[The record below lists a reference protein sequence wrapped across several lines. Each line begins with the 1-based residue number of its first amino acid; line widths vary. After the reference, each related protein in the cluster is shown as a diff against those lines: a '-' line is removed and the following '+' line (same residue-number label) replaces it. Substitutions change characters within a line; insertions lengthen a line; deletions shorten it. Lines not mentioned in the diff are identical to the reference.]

1 MRHIF
6 SLCIIFNS
14 ITVFSQWNANTII
27 NAPVAIADKGQDN
40 VHSVTDTKGG
50 VIVSWDDKRTFTV
63 TATDIYAQRIKKNGY
78 EKWLTNG
85 IAICTY
91 TGTQKSS
98 AIISGGVDGS
108 AIITWEDNRA
118 GNYDIYAQKIDSSG
132 NILWTTNGIA
142 VCSKTTNQ
150 KNPKIS
156 SDNAGGAIIVW
167 EDSLN
172 NYWDVYAQRISSNGT
187 LLWTTTGVS
196 ICNSPNAQ
204 NNPKIDVDGLGG
216 AVIVWQDKRNNVDY
230 DIYAQRIDNSGAS
243 LWTANGVVVCNA
255 INTQN
260 NPRIEPD
267 GSNGALIGWT
277 DKRNAIDN
285 NIYAQRINSSGAV
298 QWAANGLLVCG
309 AVNNQSAL
317 DMKYIGASG
326 LLLTWK
332 DDRTTANF
340 NEIYAQI
347 VSLAGSNQL
356 TSNGILLS
364 NGLKSINPNAISD
377 GLGGAIIAW
386 QDSTTL
392 GWDIKTQSINSTGVT
407 QWTSGGVTVCN
418 ASDDQVNVSQVTD
431 GNGGAIY
438 VWEDRRNTSNYDL
451 YAHHLYSSGT
461 PILIGINEL
470 ANLSQLQS
478 SCYPNPINTNS
489 IIELK
494 NKTSNHPMEI
504 SIFDAT
510 GKLIKTANIK
520 SNQTYPLNSS
530 EYSSGIY
537 FYIINIKNES
547 LYSKGSFI
555 STNPN

>member
-6 SLCIIFNS
+6 SLFIIFNS
-14 ITVFSQWNANTII
+14 IVVFSQRNANTII
-27 NAPVAIADKGQDN
+27 NSPVAIADKGQDN
-40 VHSVTDTKGG
+40 VHSVTDTKEGI
-50 VIVSWDDKRTFTV
+50 IVSWDDKRTFTV
-63 TATDIYAQRIKKNGY
+63 TATDVYAQRIKKNGY

-85 IAICTY
+85 VAICTY

-98 AIISGGVDGS
+98 AIISGGIDGS

-132 NILWTTNGIA
+132 NVLWTTNGIA

-172 NYWDVYAQRISSNGT
+172 NYWDISAQRISSSGN
-187 LLWTTTGVS
+187 LLWTSTGVN

-285 NIYAQRINSSGAV
+285 NIYAQRINSSGTV
-298 QWAANGLLVCG
+298 QWTANGLLVCG

-326 LLLTWK
+326 FLLTWK
-332 DDRTTANF
+332 DDRTTVNF
-340 NEIYAQI
+340 NAIYAQI
-347 VSLAGSNQL
+347 VSLTGTNQL

-364 NGLKSINPNAISD
+364 NGIKSINPNAISD

-386 QDSTTL
+386 QDSANL
-392 GWDIKTQSINSTGVT
+392 GWDIKTQSINSAGVV

-418 ASDDQVNVSQVTD
+418 ASDDQINVSQVTD

-470 ANLSQLQS
+470 ANLNQVQS
-478 SCYPNPINTNS
+478 SCYPNPINVNS

-494 NKTSNHPMEI
+494 NNTSNHPWEI

-530 EYSSGIY
+530 EYSAGIY

>member
-6 SLCIIFNS
+6 SLFIIFNS
-14 ITVFSQWNANTII
+14 IAVFSQWNANTII

-40 VHSVTDTKGG
+40 VHSVTDTKEGI
-50 VIVSWDDKRTFTV
+50 IVSWDDKRTFTV
-63 TATDIYAQRIKKNGY
+63 TATDVYAQRIKKNGY

-85 IAICTY
+85 VAICTY

-98 AIISGGVDGS
+98 AIISGGIDGS

-132 NILWTTNGIA
+132 NVLWTTNGIA

-172 NYWDVYAQRISSNGT
+172 NYWDISAQRISSSGN
-187 LLWTTTGVS
+187 LLWTSTGVN

-285 NIYAQRINSSGAV
+285 NIYAQRINSSGTV
-298 QWAANGLLVCG
+298 QWTANGLLVCG

-332 DDRTTANF
+332 DDRITANF
-340 NEIYAQI
+340 NAIYAQI
-347 VSLAGSNQL
+347 VSISGANQL

-364 NGLKSINPNAISD
+364 NGIKSINPNAISD

-386 QDSTTL
+386 QDSATL
-392 GWDIKTQSINSTGVT
+392 GWDIKTQSINSAGVA

-470 ANLSQLQS
+470 ANLNQVQS
-478 SCYPNPINTNS
+478 SCYPNPINVNS

-494 NKTSNHPMEI
+494 NNTSNHPWEI

-510 GKLIKTANIK
+510 GKLVKTANIK
-520 SNQTYPLNSS
+520 SNQTYPLNAS
-530 EYSSGIY
+530 EYSAGIY
-537 FYIINIKNES
+537 FYMIHIKNQS